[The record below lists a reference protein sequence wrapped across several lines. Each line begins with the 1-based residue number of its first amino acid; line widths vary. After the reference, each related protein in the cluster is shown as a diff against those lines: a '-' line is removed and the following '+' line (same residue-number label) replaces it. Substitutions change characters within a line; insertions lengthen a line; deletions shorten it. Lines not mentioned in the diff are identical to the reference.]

1 MKKYLFVLVTTMLAL
16 VGCAD
21 QQFLED
27 GLANNVPPAA
37 ENGFA
42 ALIEQARWGD
52 GQAFLKLADCYRD
65 GNGVEK
71 DFVGMLCMVSQ
82 AEEFGSIG
90 RMEDYLKEMPES
102 SEFRTIFD
110 AIEKFEDDQVEE
122 AKSMSE
128 QLIAKGS
135 PDGYTVQGVMAIES
149 GDTLEGLRLME
160 QAASQGSSFA
170 KLMLCIPVFQD
181 DKTPDMEM
189 LKTLSDD
196 MPFANVILAKMYTGE
211 DDEKLKDESLAA
223 HYFLKADES
232 ACLTKRSARWLMYY
246 HRCVSKLPLSERD
259 IQRLQMIAGET
270 VGEEPASTKCKCEVL
285 EAAVSNLLQ
294 EKMTEHDCTK
304 GTVYVVE
311 TATGAIKAQ
320 VSLASK
326 GKHFIPYMDTYNEE
340 QSVMMTGPTYLAL
353 LSSGKFSSDDVID
366 TECGIYKNV
375 KDHNWRRGGYGQL
388 TLEDALGYRSQVA
401 FTKAQEV
408 AFGDNSP
415 LFESKIATYLADMP
429 NSAIGILTFYNA
441 VANGGRMVKL
451 VTEGDV
457 VTILNDQIASP
468 EHIETLQKGLHHAVS
483 YGLFR
488 KAGRNYTNVAACG
501 RTFQTK
507 GNNHRMELCGY
518 FPADNPL
525 YTIMIILEKNGLPA
539 SSGSMCGPIMASTID
554 ILVDSYNLRPKLLRE
569 YEEQVDQDETVE
581 VVDTVVVG

>member
-1 MKKYLFVLVTTMLAL
+1 MKKYLFVLVATMLAL
-16 VGCAD
+16 VGCTD

-27 GLANNVPPAA
+27 GLANNVPPTA

-82 AEEFGSIG
+82 ADEFGSIG

-102 SEFRTIFD
+102 SDFRTIFD
-110 AIEKFEDDQVEE
+110 AIEKFEDKQVEE

-160 QAASQGSSFA
+160 LAASQGSSLA
-170 KLMLCIPVFQD
+170 KLMLCIPEFQG
-181 DKTPDMEM
+181 DKAPDMEM
-189 LKTLSDD
+189 LKALSDD

-232 ACLTKRSARWLMYY
+232 ACLTKRGARWLMYY
-246 HRCVSKLPLSERD
+246 HRYVSKLPLSERD
-259 IQRLQMIAGET
+259 IQRLQILAGET
-270 VGEEPASTKCKCEVL
+270 SVDESASTKCQDEAL
-285 EAAVSNLLQ
+285 ESAVSQLLQ
-294 EKMTEHDCTK
+294 EKMTERDCNK
-304 GTVYVVE
+304 GMVYVVE
-311 TATGAIKAQ
+311 TATGAIKAR

-326 GKHFIPYMDTYNEE
+326 GKQFNPYMDTYNDE

-366 TECGIYKNV
+366 TDCGIYKDV
-375 KDHNWRRGGYGQL
+375 KDHNWYRGGYGQL
-388 TLEDALGYRSQVA
+388 TLEEALGYRSQVA
-401 FTKAQEV
+401 FTKAKEV

-415 LFESKIATYLADMP
+415 QFESKITTYLADMP
-429 NSAIGILTFYNA
+429 NSAMGMLTFYNA
-441 VANGGRMVKL
+441 VANSGRMVQL
-451 VTEGDV
+451 VTEGDDV
-457 VTILNDQIASP
+457 IVLDDQIAAP
-468 EHIETLQKGLHHAVS
+468 EHIATLQQGLQQAVS
-483 YGLFR
+483 RGLFR
-488 KAGRNYTNVAACG
+488 KAGREYTDVAACG
-501 RTFQTK
+501 RTFWADKKTR
-507 GNNHRMELCGY
+507 RMELCGY
-518 FPADNPL
+518 FPADNPM
-525 YTIMIILEKNGLPA
+525 YTIMVILEKNGIPA
-539 SSGSMCGPIMASTID
+539 SAGGMCGPIMASTID
-554 ILVDSYNLRPKLLRE
+554 ILVDSYDLHSVVARSKKI
-569 YEEQVDQDETVE
+569 ETVE
-581 VVDTVVVG
+581 EQDVVVVDTVVAQ